1 MKIPRLHL
9 SLGQIA
15 WAINLGEPAPRHL
28 LDRLNY
34 LRQLGIPLN
43 RDQRGAGSGNR
54 VPYDYDDLIECGV
67 ALFALE
73 NGMKPADVSKVLV
86 GERSHSRKT
95 YRKALKVLPEQALT
109 DPWVKSRGKTVP
121 MIADE
126 VWLRLH
132 NRYSE
137 TPGTMEVL
145 GPADGDA
152 PAGASLFDPVE
163 RFADGLTFR
172 LVPLTRLAVQWTAW
186 ALEAPEIRTGPRT

>member
-1 MKIPRLHL
+1 MRIPRLHL

-73 NGMKPADVSKVLV
+73 SGMKPADVSKVLV
-86 GERSHSRKT
+86 GERPTRRKT
-95 YRKALKVLPEQALT
+95 YRKALQVLPDLALT
-109 DPWVKSRGKTVP
+109 APWVKSRGKTVP

-137 TPGTMEVL
+137 TPGTFEVL
-145 GPADGDA
+145 GPLKGDP
-152 PAGASLFDPVE
+152 PAGGSIFDPVE

-172 LVPLTRLAVQWTAW
+172 LVPLTRLALQWTAW
-186 ALEAPEIRTGPRT
+186 ALEAPQTRTGPRT

>member
-34 LRQLGIPLN
+34 LRQLGIPFN
-43 RDQRGAGSGNR
+43 PDQRGAGSGNR
-54 VPYDYDDLIECGV
+54 VPYDYEDLIECGV

-86 GERSHSRKT
+86 GERANSRKT

-109 DPWVKSRGKTVP
+109 DPWVKSRGKTGVL
-121 MIADE
+121 IANE

-145 GPADGDA
+145 GPADSDA
-152 PAGASLFDPVE
+152 PAGASIFDPVE
-163 RFADGLTFR
+163 RFSDGLTFR

>member
-15 WAINLGEPAPRHL
+15 WAINLGQAAPKHL

-34 LRQLGIPLN
+34 LRQLGIPFT
-43 RDQRGAGSGNR
+43 REERVAGSGNHLG
-54 VPYDYDDLIECGV
+54 YGYDDLIECGV

-86 GERSHSRKT
+86 GERTRSRKN
-95 YRKALKVLPEQALT
+95 YRKALHDLPEPAMT
-109 DPWVKSRGKTVP
+109 APWVKSRGRSVP
-121 MIADE
+121 LIDKE
-126 VWLRLH
+126 IWLRLH

-137 TPGTMEVL
+137 TPGVMEVL
-145 GPADGDA
+145 EFSSADL
-152 PAGASLFDPVE
+152 PAGASPFDPVE

-172 LVPLTRLAVQWTAW
+172 LVPLTRMAVQWTAW
-186 ALEAPEIRTGPRT
+186 ALEAPEIRTGPRN